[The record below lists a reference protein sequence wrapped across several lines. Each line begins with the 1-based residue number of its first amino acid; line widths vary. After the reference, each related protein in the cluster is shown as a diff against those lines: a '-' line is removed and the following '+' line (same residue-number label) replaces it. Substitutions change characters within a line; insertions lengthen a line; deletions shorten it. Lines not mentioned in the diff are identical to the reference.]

1 MYLSIEGVSKKFG
14 QATAL
19 ERVDLALAQDEFTCL
34 LGPSGCGK
42 TTLLRIVAGLEM
54 ADTGR
59 ILLDGHDLSRVPARD
74 RGFGIVFQ
82 SYSLFPNMNVA
93 QNVAY
98 GLSVRGSD
106 AGTREARV
114 NELLDLLM
122 IPEHAHK
129 LPHQLSGG
137 QQQRVAIARALAVN
151 PRLLLLDEPLSAL
164 DARVRSNLR
173 DQIRDLQRQ
182 LKIPTLMV
190 THDQEEAMAM
200 ADRIVCMRAGQIEQA
215 GTPDELYLSPRTSF
229 VASFIGEMNF
239 ISGTDARSLPG
250 PALQDARG
258 HSGAATMGIRPESI
272 VLHRKGLSAAAPAGN
287 CYPGRV
293 RRAVFLGPTT
303 RLQVETGALRLTVDE
318 PGRSA
323 LAAEED
329 VLVEIP
335 PHALVALQ

>member
-19 ERVDLALAQDEFTCL
+19 DRVDLALAQDEFTCL

-42 TTLLRIVAGLEM
+42 TTLLRIVAGLET

-59 ILLDGHDLSRVPARD
+59 ILLDGHDLSHVPARE

-82 SYSLFPNMNVA
+82 SYSLFPNMSVA

-106 AGTREARV
+106 ADVRKARV
-114 NELLDLLM
+114 EELLSLLM

-151 PRLLLLDEPLSAL
+151 PKLLLLDEPLSAL

-200 ADRIVCMRAGQIEQA
+200 ADRIVCMRTGQIEQA
-215 GTPDELYLSPRTSF
+215 GTPDELYLAPRTSF

-239 ISGTDARSLPG
+239 ISGADARSLPG

-258 HSGAATMGIRPESI
+258 QSGAATMGIRPESI
-272 VLHRKGLSAAAPAGN
+272 VLHREAARTPVGN

-293 RRAVFLGPTT
+293 RRSVFLGPTT
-303 RLQVETGALRLTVDE
+303 RLQVETGVLRLTVDE

-323 LAAEED
+323 LATDQD
-329 VLVEIP
+329 VMVEIP
-335 PHALVALQ
+335 AHALVALQ